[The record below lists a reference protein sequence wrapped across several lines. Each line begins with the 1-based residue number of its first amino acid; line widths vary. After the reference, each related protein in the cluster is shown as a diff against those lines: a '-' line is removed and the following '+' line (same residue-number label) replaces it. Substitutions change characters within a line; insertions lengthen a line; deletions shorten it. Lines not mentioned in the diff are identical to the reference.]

1 MQIRLRSSLI
11 STADDCPRQLWYRYV
26 RKVEASAMSANLAFG
41 QCTDVAT
48 REYLRALTLGN
59 PLPDPVAEF
68 SSLWKKTV
76 ETKTLVFS
84 ATQNVQTFERTGVD
98 LMRQLPESWD
108 QTGYEVALNGAGE
121 PLLDVK
127 LSHYLGRQS
136 DIDLYLDGT
145 LDVLV
150 YTDESDL
157 AVLDVKSAATEHTP
171 LYTVRSDQLT
181 SYQVLVESNRS
192 KLALPPLR
200 RLGFWDFLKRRASAR
215 VSEPLLVPLRS
226 AEELHEFRQKCF
238 WIADDIKRGRFPKVS
253 RMQFNT
259 PCEMC
264 EYAQHCV
271 YGEEE
276 GLVFPTIPAKQT
288 A

>member
-1 MQIRLRSSLI
+1 
-11 STADDCPRQLWYRYV
+11 
-26 RKVEASAMSANLAFG
+26 MSANLAFG

-76 ETKTLVFS
+76 ETKILIFS
-84 ATQNVQTFERTGVD
+84 ATQDVHTFERTGVD

-108 QTGYEVALNGAGE
+108 QTGYEVALNGAGA

-127 LSHYLGRQS
+127 LSHYLGRES

-181 SYQVLVESNRS
+181 SYQVIVESNRS
-192 KLALPPLR
+192 KLELPPLR
-200 RLGFWDFLKRRASAR
+200 WLGFWDFLKRRASSR
-215 VSEPLLVPLRS
+215 VEKPLMVPLRS
-226 AEELHEFRQKCF
+226 PEELREFRQKCF
-238 WIADDIKRGRFPKVS
+238 WIAEDIKRGRFPKVS
-253 RMQFNT
+253 RMQFNS

-276 GLVFPTIPAKQT
+276 GLVFPTGSAKQT